1 MILGAKAGVSTQV
14 SQMADPSTLSALSL
28 ALRPLVS
35 AAAKALRRLR
45 AERAAVEVRAR
56 PDLMDSNLDQ
66 TLDRLRGGNIDDS
79 WWQSILNWL
88 GREYIAPDFLKT
100 PALQEWLAQ
109 AHVAEDLKALARAI
123 IMGGDG
129 EDAQVRERLAQ
140 SYSNRT
146 GEALQLAGGSID
158 AAVGIL
164 VAGYIASIP
173 SDSGPDRGH
182 DSGPVRSVSRLVRS
196 SR

>member
-1 MILGAKAGVSTQV
+1 
-14 SQMADPSTLSALSL
+14 
-28 ALRPLVS
+28 
-35 AAAKALRRLR
+35 
-45 AERAAVEVRAR
+45 
-56 PDLMDSNLDQ
+56 MDSNLDQ

-109 AHVAEDLKALARAI
+109 AHVADDLKALARAI

-173 SDSGPDRGH
+173 SDLAPVAGMIQDLSGQIQDLPGRLDDRF
-182 DSGPVRSVSRLVRS
+182 DRSEGARLAALIDPITRKAHTEQAKKELHS
-196 SR
+196 NEILG